1 MAAAAGLNAQAVTD
15 TVKRTTGQGCITL
28 KDLKVLPLSINLIDS
43 LTDSKGRKM
52 SHLARL
58 FDEPTVYKMLLRG
71 HAPQSEP
78 FRKWLAC

>member
-1 MAAAAGLNAQAVTD
+1 MAAAAGLVKDVVPMAVRRGNTKGCTINDLRGQANNLLD
-15 TVKRTTGQGCITL
+15 SL
-28 KDLKVLPLSINLIDS
+28 KD
-43 LTDSKGRKM
+43 TQGRRLR
-52 SHLARL
+52 STAWL